1 MFKTILVA
9 NTAEAFKGVLLKD
22 KDTKTGAER
31 IRHELA
37 LSQRAFFWESDD
49 KVVITPYLIPLP
61 LFELNK
67 RICGFKNVANAAPS
81 EGGVELSNAIAKDKQ
96 VRSLIARE
104 ARGNPQLT
112 MSPYAVT
119 RDFLG
124 LSDQLQGEVPI
135 QTKER
140 PPDKSLWTVAYLDS
154 KAGFRAEMLKLAAEH
169 REIKVPQGFVA
180 QDATEALTMAEWFYE
195 NGQSSILKANFGE
208 SGWGIAI
215 FKVESYPSL
224 SAFRKQVR
232 KLLQSDVIWQ
242 DTSIVVEQ
250 FIEPDASV
258 AGGSPSTEFFVGEEG
273 ISLLYHCGQLL
284 NEFGGFLGV
293 EIGKGALSDTLA
305 RKLERIGNIIGK
317 WYRELG
323 YRGFFD
329 IDFIVSR
336 DGGICVAETNT
347 RRTGGTHTYDLARHL
362 FGNRWENEAYLLSH
376 DSFRYSKRRMVQD
389 KALLQKVK
397 PVLYPMKG
405 EKKGIV
411 VTLISEWSPV
421 MGYIVV
427 ASNPDEGREL
437 QKRLFGLFKK

>member
-1 MFKTILVA
+1 MFNTILVA
-9 NTAEAFKGVLLKD
+9 NTAEAFKGVLIKD
-22 KDTKTGAER
+22 KDTKAGAER
-31 IRHELA
+31 IKHELT

-49 KVVITPYLIPLP
+49 KIVVTPHLIPVP

-67 RICGFKNVANAAPS
+67 RICGFKNVANVAPLV
-81 EGGVELSNAIAKDKQ
+81 GDIELSNAIARDKQ
-96 VRSLIARE
+96 LRGLITKE

-112 MSPYAVT
+112 MSPYAIT
-119 RDFLG
+119 KDFLEMSG
-124 LSDQLQGEVPI
+124 QFSI

-140 PPDKSLWTVAYLDS
+140 PPNKSLWTVAYLDS
-154 KAGFRAEMLKLAAEH
+154 KAGFRAEMLKLATEH
-169 REIKVPQGFVA
+169 KEIKVPQGFVA
-180 QDATEALTMAEWFYE
+180 QDATEALLMAEWFYE

-215 FKVESYPSL
+215 LKVESYSSL
-224 SAFRKQVR
+224 SVFRKQVR
-232 KLLQSDVIWQ
+232 KILQSNVIWQ

-258 AGGSPSTEFFVGEEG
+258 AGGSPSTEVFVGEEG

-284 NEFGGFLGV
+284 NRFGGFLGV
-293 EIGKGALSDTLA
+293 EIGKGALSETLA
-305 RKLERIGNIIGK
+305 RKLMKIGNIIGK
-317 WYRELG
+317 WYWELG

-329 IDFIVSR
+329 IDFVVSK
-336 DGGICVAETNT
+336 DGGIYVAETNT

-362 FGNRWENEAYLLSH
+362 FGNKWENEAYLLSH
-376 DSFRYSKRRMVQD
+376 DSFRYQKKRMD
-389 KALLQKVK
+389 AEKILQQVS
-397 PVLYPMKG
+397 PLIYPMNSEQKG
-405 EKKGIV
+405 VI

-437 QKRLFGLFKK
+437 QKRLFGLFEK